1 MALDGYWKRLK
12 KLTIKIAK
20 NIGMG
25 GGSYI
30 PTPSN
35 IKKQALINVQN
46 LYDLRYMDKKFKFII
61 LTCKRQI
68 C

>member
-20 NIGMG
+20 NIDMG

-46 LYDLRYMDKKFKFII
+46 LYDLRYMDK
-61 LTCKRQI
+61 
-68 C
+68 